1 MTSAGPPELDPVDE
15 HLLRLLSEG
24 ATLEVAARRAGL
36 AERTARRRL
45 RALADRIGVDTT
57 MQLVVHF
64 VRAGVI

>member
-1 MTSAGPPELDPVDE
+1 MTSAGTPELDPVDE

-45 RALADRIGVDTT
+45 RSLADAVGVDTT